1 LLKRFLTVIDK
12 FAIMDHMNKTNK
24 TYVDGFVEWF
34 EWQAKQRLKELI
46 AKVLELKVI
55 DNLFYDQKPKE
66 KKG

>member
-1 LLKRFLTVIDK
+1 
-12 FAIMDHMNKTNK
+12 MDHMNKTNK